1 MNRLPTTKRVQI
13 LNLLVEGMS
22 LRAASRVAD
31 ISINTVYKLFADA
44 GRACAAYHDAN
55 VRNVRASRIQAD
67 EVWSF
72 CYAKQ
77 KNVPFA
83 KKPPPGA
90 GDIWTW
96 TALDSGSKLI
106 VSYMVG
112 DRSGATAMALMKDL
126 HGRLATR
133 VQLTTDG
140 HAPYLEAVERA
151 FGSDVDFAQLVK
163 HFSEDKESDDSPIDV
178 SVEKRAVTGSPK
190 EAYISTSHVERSNLT
205 LRMGNRR
212 FTRRTNAHSKR
223 IEKHY
228 LMLSLFLCHYNWVR
242 IHSSLRVTPAME
254 AGLTKTLHDMEWIV
268 GLTDARSRYLM
279 KD

>member
-1 MNRLPTTKRVQI
+1 MNRLPTSKRVQI

-22 LRAASRVAD
+22 LRSTSRAADV
-31 ISINTVYKLFADA
+31 SINTVYKLMADA

-55 VRNVRASRIQAD
+55 VRNVRASRIEAD

-72 CYAKQ
+72 CYAKA

-90 GDIWTW
+90 GDVWTW
-96 TALDSGSKLI
+96 TALDSDSRLI

-112 DRSGATAMALMKDL
+112 DRSGTMATAFMKDL
-126 HGRLATR
+126 RGRLANR

-140 HAPYLEAVERA
+140 HKPYLEAVEGA

-163 HFSEDKESDDSPIDV
+163 NFSEDKESEDSPIDV
-178 SVEKRAVTGSPK
+178 AVEKRAVTGRPRP
-190 EAYISTSHVERSNLT
+190 EYISTSYVERSNLT

-223 IEKHY
+223 ITKHY

-242 IHSSLRVTPAME
+242 IHSSIRCTPAME
-254 AGLTKTLHDMEWIV
+254 AGLTNTLHDMEWIV
-268 GLTDARSRYLM
+268 GLIGD
-279 KD
+279 